1 MPAALIFLQYLYF
14 VWHKML
20 SRFLFCTQV
29 PAADRARGR
38 AQTRKG
44 GVLRVRNR
52 SFTKVVWD
60 RMIRIDTFYVIR
72 LGPIGFQIV
81 QIYLIFSLFLTE
93 PPVGLL

>member
-1 MPAALIFLQYLYF
+1 M
-14 VWHKML
+14 KE
-20 SRFLFCTQV
+20 
-29 PAADRARGR
+29 
-38 AQTRKG
+38 
-44 GVLRVRNR
+44 
-52 SFTKVVWD
+52 VWD